1 MLLDRIDIDTHGP
14 LQRVELGPFSQSI
27 NVVNTPEGGG
37 KTALA
42 RFLRDALVDREYPL
56 GMLSSS
62 TGRVVFANHY
72 GLIHYYREQDGTA
85 QGRQTLQY
93 EPRGSES
100 VTFDTEHANW
110 LLDINSS
117 NDQQRAL
124 ASLNVPEA
132 IADSVITDSAIT
144 DLTRVV
150 SACVRSG
157 LDSTSDSPRLPAAK
171 VNCGAHPDASKQI
184 RATLADIEAELANLQ
199 AVAGPLDQKEQNSLL
214 SRRAWLLSV

>member
-85 QGRQTLQY
+85 RGRRGGRPQPQRRHLRANLQ
-93 EPRGSES
+93 PILG
-100 VTFDTEHANW
+100 
-110 LLDINSS
+110 
-117 NDQQRAL
+117 NDRIQ
-124 ASLNVPEA
+124 
-132 IADSVITDSAIT
+132 
-144 DLTRVV
+144 
-150 SACVRSG
+150 
-157 LDSTSDSPRLPAAK
+157 AAK
-171 VNCGAHPDASKQI
+171 VL
-184 RATLADIEAELANLQ
+184 RA
-199 AVAGPLDQKEQNSLL
+199 
-214 SRRAWLLSV
+214 